1 MEKSCF
7 CRNCFID
14 CTFCSDLVKYSIL
27 DGDYTVFDNGTVE
40 NRIKNGCLSFFK
52 RQPFGICEKNPL
64 SATIGMT
71 MFSGEFQLECGVLD
85 IFFLQ

>member
-40 NRIKNGCLSFFK
+40 NRIKTAVSRSSRDSRLGYVRKILC
-52 RQPFGICEKNPL
+52 QQ
-64 SATIGMT
+64 
-71 MFSGEFQLECGVLD
+71 QLA
-85 IFFLQ
+85 